1 MNRAIQSIFHW
12 CWFRARCSTLK
23 GDFRY
28 TSETVFETFPW
39 PQTPSQSQA
48 LAVAKAACEL
58 RNLRSVKARED
69 GWSLRTLYRS
79 LAVAGKNALK
89 DAHLKLDEAVR
100 QAYGFP
106 AGEDMLESLLAL
118 NMLLAA
124 READGE
130 TVVGPGLPPS
140 AGDPS
145 MFMSDDCVRI

>member
-1 MNRAIQSIFHW
+1 M
-12 CWFRARCSTLK
+12 
-23 GDFRY
+23 
-28 TSETVFETFPW
+28 
-39 PQTPSQSQA
+39 
-48 LAVAKAACEL
+48 
-58 RNLRSVKARED
+58 
-69 GWSLRTLYRS
+69 RTLYRS